1 METHRSS
8 DPRDRAIGAALQD
21 AAALA
26 AMVSDELTTS
36 YRGSRR
42 DLYLQTLRAYVVDL
56 GGKLEETPGT
66 ELVARFGA
74 RRITLRL
81 R

>member
-1 METHRSS
+1 MHSASCREVFGSLRRHENICSMETHRSS

-42 DLYLQTLRAYVVDL
+42 DLYLRTLRAYVLDL
-56 GGKLEETPGT
+56 GG
-66 ELVARFGA
+66 RW
-74 RRITLRL
+74 
-81 R
+81 